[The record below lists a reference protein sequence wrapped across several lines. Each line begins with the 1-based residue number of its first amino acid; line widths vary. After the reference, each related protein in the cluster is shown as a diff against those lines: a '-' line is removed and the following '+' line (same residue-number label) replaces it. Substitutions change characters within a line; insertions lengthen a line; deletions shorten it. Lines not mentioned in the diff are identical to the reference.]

1 MSAKYGYIGNN
12 PSDTSVVVAKQ
23 VFAPTGV
30 QTTFT
35 FVSGYSI
42 GYLDVYINGA
52 RQVEGQDYNA
62 TDTSTVGLSSA
73 AQGGDIIEL
82 VAYKAFNV
90 ATVDTIPGDLR
101 VQGKLTVVGLTT
113 GSNAFYSGIVTATSF
128 SGDGSGLTGISS
140 VSFATTSFGLS
151 GSPNITVGNIVGTA
165 ATLTTLSGTS
175 GLVSVG
181 TTIKVKGFVETQSTV
196 SIAGTILT
204 LDASQGTV
212 FTHTTSAQI
221 GIVSFTGIRT
231 DSAGAQTFSVLV
243 TQGATPRNTTGATGI
258 GTQLASIR
266 ITPGNVGYSTHIKVG
281 GGTSITLTGSA
292 GAFDLLT
299 FIVSYDGNTSIGNTS
314 FTVVGFAATDFRNTV
329 V

>member
-1 MSAKYGYIGNN
+1 MTRARDLARIANSNALTVDSSGNVGIGSTV
-12 PSDTSVVVAKQ
+12 PTSKLSVV
-23 VFAPTGV
+23 
-30 QTTFT
+30 
-35 FVSGYSI
+35 
-42 GYLDVYINGA
+42 
-52 RQVEGQDYNA
+52 
-62 TDTSTVGLSSA
+62 
-73 AQGGDIIEL
+73 
-82 VAYKAFNV
+82 
-90 ATVDTIPGDLR
+90 
-101 VQGKLTVVGLTT
+101 
-113 GSNAFYSGIVTATSF
+113 GIVTATSF
-128 SGDGSGLTGISS
+128 SGSGANLTGISS
-140 VSFATTSFGLS
+140 VSFATTSFGLSGTPNITVGTIASGNINSSGIATATTFVGALTGNATGLS

-165 ATLTTLSGTS
+165 ATLTTLNGTS

>member
-1 MSAKYGYIGNN
+1 MANRFPLIVDS
-12 PSDTSVVVAKQ
+12 SS
-23 VFAPTGV
+23 
-30 QTTFT
+30 
-35 FVSGYSI
+35 
-42 GYLDVYINGA
+42 
-52 RQVEGQDYNA
+52 
-62 TDTSTVGLSSA
+62 LSLK
-73 AQGGDIIEL
+73 EL
-82 VAYKAFNV
+82 VASDNL
-90 ATVDTIPGDLR
+90 DLA
-101 VQGKLTVVGLTT
+101 
-113 GSNAFYSGIVTATSF
+113 SSGIVNVTSIGATNINV
-128 SGDGSGLTGISS
+128 TG
-140 VSFATTSFGLS
+140 VV
-151 GSPNITVGNIVGTA
+151 TV
-165 ATLTTLSGTS
+165 TTLSGTS

-204 LDASQGTV
+204 LDASQGTI

-281 GGTSITLTGSA
+281 GGTSITLTNSA

-314 FTVVGFAATDFRNTV
+314 FTVVGFAATDFRNAIV
-329 V
+329 

>member
-1 MSAKYGYIGNN
+1 MANRFPLIV
-12 PSDTSVVVAKQ
+12 D
-23 VFAPTGV
+23 
-30 QTTFT
+30 
-35 FVSGYSI
+35 
-42 GYLDVYINGA
+42 
-52 RQVEGQDYNA
+52 
-62 TDTSTVGLSSA
+62 SSSLT
-73 AQGGDIIEL
+73 IKEL
-82 VAYKAFNV
+82 VASDNL
-90 ATVDTIPGDLR
+90 DLA
-101 VQGKLTVVGLTT
+101 
-113 GSNAFYSGIVTATSF
+113 SSGIVNVTSIGATNINV
-128 SGDGSGLTGISS
+128 TG
-140 VSFATTSFGLS
+140 VV
-151 GSPNITVGNIVGTA
+151 TV
-165 ATLTTLSGTS
+165 TTLSGTS

-204 LDASQGTV
+204 LDASQGTI

-281 GGTSITLTGSA
+281 GGTSITLTNNA